1 MTPALKKG
9 LTLYYCYASEDK
21 MLRDELDKHLM
32 ALKIQG
38 RITTW
43 HQGEVQAGSEWK
55 REISV
60 RLKQSDVI
68 LLLVSPDFL
77 ASEEIYRGEMAQAL
91 IRHEQHQALVIPILL
106 RPADRE
112 GTPLNRLQ
120 ALPANGK
127 PVTQWNNRDEVFF
140 EIAQGIR
147 NAINALLEETKTNK
161 QLEDP
166 PADAPLLED
175 TERTT
180 LMEAKYRPIQ
190 SVFFFNMPLPDYKE
204 FYGRRR
210 EYAELLDRTSKRS
223 STSIVGQRRVGK
235 TWFLHYMLDKAS
247 LELGSRFRIAYV
259 DGASPACATVSGFI
273 LSVLVRL
280 GVHYFPARDETIDL
294 VFLEKKIKEIR
305 RGKHIPVICIDEFE
319 GLAHEDRFDQRF
331 FMGLRAM
338 AESELV
344 LIVASQHPLIDI
356 VTSLPKT
363 SPFFNIFR
371 TLTLRPFSN
380 EEAEEF
386 IRAKSSQA
394 GFSDQEQ
401 ERLSYYTRE
410 QRLPIRFQLVGTLLL
425 TDKLLA
431 EKEGSNFYRPDD
443 PLYWRDFERRLEEQY
458 QEVVH

>member
-1 MTPALKKG
+1 
-9 LTLYYCYASEDK
+9 
-21 MLRDELDKHLM
+21 
-32 ALKIQG
+32 
-38 RITTW
+38 
-43 HQGEVQAGSEWK
+43 
-55 REISV
+55 
-60 RLKQSDVI
+60 
-68 LLLVSPDFL
+68 
-77 ASEEIYRGEMAQAL
+77 
-91 IRHEQHQALVIPILL
+91 
-106 RPADRE
+106 
-112 GTPLNRLQ
+112 
-120 ALPANGK
+120 
-127 PVTQWNNRDEVFF
+127 
-140 EIAQGIR
+140 
-147 NAINALLEETKTNK
+147 
-161 QLEDP
+161 
-166 PADAPLLED
+166 
-175 TERTT
+175 
-180 LMEAKYRPIQ
+180 
-190 SVFFFNMPLPDYKE
+190 
-204 FYGRRR
+204 
-210 EYAELLDRTSKRS
+210 
-223 STSIVGQRRVGK
+223 
-235 TWFLHYMLDKAS
+235 MLDKAS

-294 VFLEKKIKEIR
+294 VFLEKNIKEIR